1 MTSHN
6 NISNSNDDLNYH
18 KFSIEVI
25 PKNKKGININI
36 DLGFNIVCVEESNS
50 DFSLDKDSSES
61 SEDMIISSQINQ
73 EYSIF
78 RKFNIFKE
86 INVSVLL
93 DISNGKLIFV
103 NNKDNINIKD
113 NNFTFEEKKDI
124 LSSCDCKKFPL
135 DKIKE
140 VKPIY
145 KYNPEDLKII
155 DIIFNGEQIHI

>member
-1 MTSHN
+1 
-6 NISNSNDDLNYH
+6 
-18 KFSIEVI
+18 
-25 PKNKKGININI
+25 
-36 DLGFNIVCVEESNS
+36 
-50 DFSLDKDSSES
+50 
-61 SEDMIISSQINQ
+61 MIISSQINQ

-78 RKFNIFKE
+78 RKFNIFKR

-113 NNFTFEEKKDI
+113 NDFTFKEKKDI

>member
-1 MTSHN
+1 
-6 NISNSNDDLNYH
+6 
-18 KFSIEVI
+18 
-25 PKNKKGININI
+25 
-36 DLGFNIVCVEESNS
+36 
-50 DFSLDKDSSES
+50 
-61 SEDMIISSQINQ
+61 MIISSQINQ

-78 RKFNIFKE
+78 RKFNIFKR